1 MMGLQLLFVLLIV
14 MEELYLRRVI
24 QKWQLEAF
32 RAPSLACLL
41 EAGERENP
49 GECLY
54 KSHG

>member
-49 GECLY
+49 GERLY